1 MPTDPESPAA
11 EPLLDARDLDVLY
24 GDFQILWGA
33 RLSARAGEIVA
44 ILGPNGAGK
53 STLMNTVSGL
63 MRPRAGEVRF
73 RGRRIDGQP
82 AHRIVEMGLS
92 HVLERRRLFPYLT
105 VGQNLLLGAYN
116 REARAHREASLG
128 GVEALFP
135 FLRQRWTQVA
145 HTLSGGEQQMVAIAR
160 GLMTQPVCV
169 MLDEPSLG
177 LAPKLVGQVAEMIR
191 AIRARGITVMLVEQ
205 NARLALELAD
215 RAYVLQTGRIALE
228 GPSREILSNQEVRA
242 AYLGL

>member
-1 MPTDPESPAA
+1 MLELSGVQAGYGPA
-11 EPLLDARDLDVLY
+11 PVLR
-24 GDFQILWGA
+24 GVS
-33 RLSARAGEIVA
+33 LSVGEGEIVTL
-44 ILGPNGAGK
+44 IGSNGAGK
-53 STLMNTVSGL
+53 STTLRAISRLIPV
-63 MRPRAGEVRF
+63 RAGTIRF
-73 RGRRIDGQP
+73 RGELIGS
-82 AHRIVEMGLS
+82 AAS
-92 HVLERRRLFPYLT
+92 HVVVRRGLVHVPEGRRLFTDMT
-105 VGQNLLLGAYN
+105 VRENLLLGGYTCRR
-116 REARAHREASLG
+116 RELDARIAQVFEWFPVLGERE
-128 GVEALFP
+128 
-135 FLRQRWTQVA
+135 RQLARS
-145 HTLSGGEQQMVAIAR
+145 LSGGEQQMVAIAR

-228 GPSREILSNQEVRA
+228 GPSREVLNNQEVRA